1 MILLDTHVFVW
12 LSSTPERLSEVARA
26 AIKRNS
32 SMLYISCVSAW
43 EIALLYNKKRLLL
56 PLPPSQF
63 IEEAIAH
70 LQLNELPLTRK
81 AVLHSAGLPQLHND
95 PFDRVLIAECRLNRF
110 SLISA
115 DRLIPRYPDVDVI
128 W

>member
-1 MILLDTHVFVW
+1 MILLDTHAFVW
-12 LSSTPERLSEVARA
+12 LASTPERLSGAARA
-26 AIKRNS
+26 AVRKNAS
-32 SMLYISCVSAW
+32 TLHISCVSAW
-43 EIALLYNKKRLLL
+43 EIALLYRKKRLLL
-56 PLPPSQF
+56 PLPPERF

-70 LQLNELPLTRK
+70 LHLIELPLARQT
-81 AVLHSAGLPQLHND
+81 VLQSVILPSVHND

-115 DRLIPRYPDVDVI
+115 DRVLPQYPDVKVI